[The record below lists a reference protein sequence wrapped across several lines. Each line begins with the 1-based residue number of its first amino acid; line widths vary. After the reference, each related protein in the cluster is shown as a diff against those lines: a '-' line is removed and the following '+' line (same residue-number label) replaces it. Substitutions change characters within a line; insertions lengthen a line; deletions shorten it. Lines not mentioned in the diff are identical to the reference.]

1 MKLGLG
7 LPTSGVGASV
17 AQIVGAAEEAERIG
31 LDSIWTFERLMSPVD
46 GAIGIGSPDPVPI
59 PDDYKS
65 VYEPLEILAYVAART
80 STITLGT
87 SVIDLLLHSPI
98 VLARRLTTLDQL
110 CGGRLLAG
118 VGVGWMVAEFEAAG
132 VPTAR
137 RGARLEEHLAAMRA
151 VWGPDPVAHDG
162 EFYSITP
169 SWIGPKPVRPDGV
182 AVLAGSLAPVAIE
195 RAGRLGVGWNPIMM
209 TWEMFEN
216 GVATFRG
223 AAAKAGHD
231 PAALPIVVRVNGEL
245 TASPVDDRA
254 PLTGSVEQVLEDLA
268 RVARSGV
275 DHVLWGPGADVEERL
290 GVMAELRRSV

>member
-1 MKLGLG
+1 VKLGVG
-7 LPTSGVGASV
+7 LPTSGAGATV
-17 AQIVGAAEEAERIG
+17 ARIVAAAEEAERIG

-59 PDDYKS
+59 PDGYKN

-80 STITLGT
+80 STISLGT
-87 SVIDLLLHSPI
+87 SVIDSLLHSP
-98 VLARRLTTLDQL
+98 VALARRLATLDQL
-110 CGGRLLAG
+110 CEGRLLAG

-137 RGARLEEHLAAMRA
+137 RGARLEEHITAMRA

-162 EFYSITP
+162 AFYSITP

-182 AVLAGSLAPVAIE
+182 AVLAGSLAPAAVE

-209 TWEMFEN
+209 TWEMFE
-216 GVATFRG
+216 GSVVTFRE

-231 PAALPIVVRVNGEL
+231 PASLPIVIRVNGEV
-245 TASPVDDRA
+245 TPAPVDDRA
-254 PLTGSVEQVLEDLA
+254 PLTGNVEQVLEDLA
-268 RVARSGV
+268 RVTRSGV
-275 DHVLWGPGADVEERL
+275 DHVLWGPGEDVEEQL
-290 GVMAELRRSV
+290 GVMAELRRSI